1 VPEKSDSKLVELAA
15 RSYYEDL
22 LDAGVKLFL
31 YKKGFVHAKTMVVDR
46 KMAMVGTANMDYR
59 SFDLNFEVN
68 AIVYDVELS
77 NELAGIFYEDLK
89 EAEKV
94 DVENWK
100 IRPRYKQLVER
111 TARLI
116 SPLL

>member
-1 VPEKSDSKLVELAA
+1 LVELAA
-15 RSYYEDL
+15 GSYYEDL

-31 YKKGFVHAKTMVVDR
+31 YKKGFVHAKTMVVDK
-46 KMAMVGTANMDYR
+46 KMAIVGTANMDYR

-68 AIVYDVELS
+68 AIVYDIELA

-89 EAEKV
+89 DAEKV
-94 DVENWK
+94 DAENWK